1 MAGNLAT
8 LEAIHE
14 VLIGE
19 GGAIATGSPEQVLD
33 VFREVADP
41 EFECRMVGPDLA
53 FQGAEA
59 GPEGFLRAWAEW
71 LSPFEDYRIEV
82 EKTIEAGDVLV
93 DLVHQTARTKR
104 GGVPVETRGAAVWRF
119 RDGRLAGVEFHL
131 DRSVALRS
139 AGLDPGM
146 RERPRA
152 APGQSR
158 QE

>member
-8 LEAIHE
+8 LKAIHE

-19 GGAIATGSPEQVLD
+19 DGAIATGSPEQVLG
-33 VFREVADP
+33 VFREVAEP

-82 EKTIEAGDVLV
+82 EETIDAGEVLV

-119 RDGRLAGVEFHL
+119 RGGRLTGVEFHL
-131 DRSVALRS
+131 DRETAFRS
-139 AGLDPGM
+139 AGLPPERVDP
-146 RERPRA
+146 PL
-152 APGQSR
+152 S
-158 QE
+158 

>member
-8 LEAIHE
+8 LKAIHG
-14 VLIGE
+14 VLMDE
-19 GGAIATGSPEQVLD
+19 EGAIATGSPEQVLE
-33 VFREVADP
+33 VFREVAEP
-41 EFECRMVGPDLA
+41 EFTCRMVGPDLA
-53 FQGAEA
+53 FQGTEA

-82 EKTIEAGDVLV
+82 EETVEAGDVLI

-119 RDGRLAGVEFHL
+119 HGGRLAGVEFHL
-131 DRSVALRS
+131 DREAAFRS
-139 AGLDPGM
+139 AGLDPGAPGQP
-146 RERPRA
+146 RE